1 MKKAV
6 VDTGVL
12 FTHLPYKRF
21 TYICIYIIHIYIY
34 NIYIYIPYIYKYIYI
49 YIHQTVLTV
58 PGLNKPHCYRRGFV
72 SYGKLAKGKV
82 RTLFTPFLV
91 PEFFSSFLNS
101 NDLPL
106 TDDSDQL

>member
-1 MKKAV
+1 M
-6 VDTGVL
+6 
-12 FTHLPYKRF
+12 
-21 TYICIYIIHIYIY
+21 YIY
-34 NIYIYIPYIYKYIYI
+34 NTYIYIIYIYIYHIYISIYI
-49 YIHQTVLTV
+49 YIHRTVLTV